1 MKSETKVLNLVRTTH
16 FWAPWD
22 ERARAVMLAFQN
34 VVPDV
39 RIFDN
44 PNDCYTCGVS
54 TNITLNMI
62 RKIMGEVPELRWRV
76 GFEEQASD
84 GIYYVE
90 WPSDVDDDWMAVYF
104 DSTSISMSL
113 F

>member
-1 MKSETKVLNLVRTTH
+1 MKLETKVLNLVRTKH

-22 ERARAVMLAFQN
+22 ERARTVILAFLK
-34 VVPDV
+34 VVPDAK
-39 RIFDN
+39 IPEDHH
-44 PNDCYTCGVS
+44 DCHTCGVS
-54 TNITLNMI
+54 KNITLNMI
-62 RKIMGEVPELRWRV
+62 RKIMGEVPELRWQE
-76 GFEEQASD
+76 GFEEQLSD

-104 DSTSISMSL
+104 DSTTISMSL